1 MRSPRLREFLP
12 RGIAPDL
19 PDLSAAAPSRF
30 SSADLAPIPA
40 SARSWGLW
48 HYAALWVGM
57 SVCIPTYMLAAALIE
72 AGLTWQWSLAAILLG
87 NAIVLV
93 PLLVNA
99 HAGARYGIPFPV
111 YVRAAFGLRGAH
123 VPSLLRAVVACG
135 WFGIQ
140 TWIGGLAIHEML
152 TIVWPSWATLGG
164 GGIWMGYALPHY
176 LAFLIFW
183 CMNVYFVLAGT
194 ESIKWL
200 ETAAAPLLIVAG
212 LALLWWAQG
221 RVGGFG
227 ELLGGATVLGG
238 GEGDA
243 SATVRAFTWTL
254 FFPWVTAMVG
264 FWATLALNVPD
275 FTRHATSQRGQAI
288 GQSLGLLVTMP
299 LFAFIGV
306 AVTSATV
313 KIYGVAIWNPV
324 TLVARIAAESGS
336 TVVALLAL
344 GTLLVATL
352 TTNIAAN
359 IVAPAASFANLKP
372 RRISLR
378 LGGLIA
384 ATLGIVLIPWR
395 LLDAYQTWL
404 LSYSGLLGA
413 VGGVIVTDYLIVRR
427 GVLDVA
433 ALYMEGG
440 IYWYRGGVARG
451 AMIAL
456 VAGIGTALLGA
467 VIPALHFLFS
477 GAWFSAAIVA
487 SVVHWWLAPRV
498 PPASSSVASVRVP
511 LTPVGHAEALR

>member
-1 MRSPRLREFLP
+1 LPRLSELLP
-12 RGIAPDL
+12 QGIAPDVPNL
-19 PDLSAAAPSRF
+19 AAAAPSRF

-40 SARSWGLW
+40 SGRTWGLW

-57 SVCIPTYMLAAALIE
+57 SVCIPTYMLSAALIE
-72 AGLTWQWSLAAILLG
+72 AGLTWQWALAAILLG

-99 HAGARYGIPFPV
+99 HAGTRHGIPFPV

-140 TWIGGLAIHEML
+140 TWVGGLAIHEML
-152 TIVWPSWATLGG
+152 TIVWPAWAALGG
-164 GGIWMGYALPHY
+164 GALFMGYTPPHY
-176 LAFLIFW
+176 VAFLLFW
-183 CMNVYFVLAGT
+183 LINVYFVWAGT

-200 ETAAAPLLIVAG
+200 ETAAAPLLIAAG
-212 LALLWWAQG
+212 LALLWWAQA

-227 ELLGGATVLGG
+227 EMFSGATTLGGAR
-238 GEGDA
+238 EF
-243 SATVRAFTWTL
+243 SAAL
-254 FFPWVTAMVG
+254 FLPWVTAMVG

-275 FTRHATSQRGQAI
+275 FTRHAKSQRAQAV
-288 GQSLGLLVTMP
+288 GQSLGLLATMP

-313 KIYGVAIWNPV
+313 RIYGEAIWNPV
-324 TLVARIAAESGS
+324 TLVGRIAAESES
-336 TVVALLAL
+336 TAVALLAL
-344 GTLLVATL
+344 GVLLVATL

-372 RRISLR
+372 RQISLR

-384 ATLGIVLIPWR
+384 ATFGIILIPWR

-413 VGGVIVTDYLIVRR
+413 VGGIMVCDYLIVRR
-427 GVLDVA
+427 GILDVA
-433 ALYMEGG
+433 ALYEENG
-440 IYWYRGGVARG
+440 IYWYHDGVARG

-456 VAGIGTALLGA
+456 AAGVGTALLGA
-467 VIPALHFLFS
+467 AVPALHFLFS
-477 GAWFSAAIVA
+477 GAWFSAALVA
-487 SVVHWWLAPRV
+487 AAVHWLLSPHR
-498 PPASSSVASVRVP
+498 
-511 LTPVGHAEALR
+511 H

>member
-1 MRSPRLREFLP
+1 MSLLP
-12 RGIAPDL
+12 AGFAEDLGPDAL
-19 PDLSAAAPSRF
+19 PSGSRF
-30 SSADLAPIPA
+30 SSADLAPVPA
-40 SARSWGLW
+40 RARTWGLW

-72 AGLTWQWSLAAILLG
+72 AGLTWQWALAAILLG

-123 VPSLLRAVVACG
+123 VPSLLRAIVACG

-140 TWIGGLAIHEML
+140 TWVGGLAIHEML
-152 TIVWPSWATLGG
+152 TIVWPGWASLGG
-164 GGIWMGYALPHY
+164 GAMFMGYALPHY
-176 LAFLIFW
+176 AAFLLFW
-183 CMNVYFVLAGT
+183 LINVYFVWAGT

-200 ETAAAPLLIVAG
+200 ETAAAPLLIAAG
-212 LALLWWAQG
+212 LALLWWAQA
-221 RVGGFG
+221 RVGGWSAMFSG
-227 ELLGGATVLGG
+227 ATTLGGAR
-238 GEGDA
+238 EF
-243 SATVRAFTWTL
+243 SAAL
-254 FFPWVTAMVG
+254 FLPWVTAMVG

-275 FTRHATSQRGQAI
+275 FTRHAKSQRAQAV
-288 GQSLGLLVTMP
+288 GQSLGLLATMP

-313 KIYGVAIWNPV
+313 TIYGEAIWNPV
-324 TLVARIAAESGS
+324 TLVGRIAAESES

-344 GTLLVATL
+344 GVLLVATL

-359 IVAPAASFANLKP
+359 IVAPAASIANLKP
-372 RRISLR
+372 QAISLR
-378 LGGLIA
+378 LGGLLA
-384 ATLGIVLIPWR
+384 AALGIVLIPWR

-413 VGGVIVTDYLIVRR
+413 VGGIMVCDYLIVRR
-427 GVLDVA
+427 GVLDVR
-433 ALYMEGG
+433 ALYEEGS
-440 IYWYRGGVARG
+440 IYWYRSGIARG

-456 VAGIGTALLGA
+456 AAGVGTALLGA
-467 VIPALHFLFS
+467 AVPALHFLFS

-487 SVVHWWLAPRV
+487 AVVHWLLSPHRV
-498 PPASSSVASVRVP
+498 R
-511 LTPVGHAEALR
+511 